1 MMFSWS
7 NQTQRRIRYL
17 SSQIFQTGFNEGYLE
32 HKKSVLDLLFVAR
45 KHATAIESG
54 LRLDVIQELV
64 DAIENL
70 DNNEQ

>member
-1 MMFSWS
+1 MFNWS

-17 SSQIFQTGFNEGYLE
+17 ASQIFQTGFHEGYQE
-32 HKKSVLDLLFVAR
+32 HKKSVLDLLIVAR

>member
-1 MMFSWS
+1 MFSWS

-17 SSQIFQTGFNEGYLE
+17 SSQIFQTGFHEGYQE
-32 HKKSVLDLLFVAR
+32 HKKSVLDLLLVVR

-70 DNNEQ
+70 EENK

>member
-1 MMFSWS
+1 MFSWS

-17 SSQIFQTGFNEGYLE
+17 SSQIFQTGFHEGYQE
-32 HKKSVLDLLFVAR
+32 HKKSVLDLLLVAR

-70 DNNEQ
+70 EESK